1 MPAGRRLRREEERF
15 ARRRRS
21 DLDEE
26 AVIAAAQTL
35 FDTWPWLTEQYRLGN
50 LPELPTQPLGAAIRR
65 YLQHAGIDP
74 P

>member
-1 MPAGRRLRREEERF
+1 MPAGRRLQREEERH

-26 AVIAAAQTL
+26 ALIAAAQML
-35 FDTWPWLTEQYRLGN
+35 FDCWPWLTEQYRLGN
-50 LPELPTQPLGAAIRR
+50 LPELPIQPLGVAIRC
-65 YLQHAGIDP
+65 YLQHAGMDP